1 MGMSVGSGGT
11 GHDTPTSTI
20 NTTPLVDVM
29 LVMLII
35 FMITAPLMSSK
46 VQVELPKATYETESE
61 EDVGAAKVVISVQN
75 QGGVPVYYWDD
86 EPIQW
91 QGLIDRMRVA
101 ALRNPQPEL
110 RIRGDGAVRYQA
122 ISEVLQQ
129 ARRIGVRK
137 VSFITHPEE

>member
-1 MGMSVGSGGT
+1 MGMSVGGGS

-46 VQVELPKATYETESE
+46 VQVELPRATYETESE
-61 EDVGAAKVVISVQN
+61 EDVGAARAVISVQN
-75 QGGVPVYYWDD
+75 QAGMPIYYWDD
-86 EPIQW
+86 ELIQW
-91 QGLIDRMRVA
+91 QGLIDRLRLA

-110 RIRGDGAVRYQA
+110 RIRADRTVRYQA
-122 ISEVLQQ
+122 VSEVLQQ

>member
-1 MGMSVGSGGT
+1 MGMSVGGGGS

-46 VQVELPKATYETESE
+46 VQVELPQATYETEAE

-75 QGGVPVYYWDD
+75 QGGMPVYYWDD
-86 EPIQW
+86 EIVQW

-110 RIRGDGAVRYQA
+110 RIRGDRTVRYQA
-122 ISEVLQQ
+122 VSEVLQQ

-137 VSFITHPEE
+137 VSFITNPED

>member
-46 VQVELPKATYETESE
+46 VQVELPKATYETEPE
-61 EDVGAAKVVISVQN
+61 EDVGDAKVVISVQN
-75 QGGVPVYYWDD
+75 QAGTPVYYWDD
-86 EPIQW
+86 EPVQW

-110 RIRGDGAVRYQA
+110 RIRGDRTVRYQA
-122 ISEVLQQ
+122 VSDVLQQ

>member
-1 MGMSVGSGGT
+1 MGMSTGGGGT
-11 GHDTPTSTI
+11 GHDTPSSTI

-75 QGGVPVYYWDD
+75 QGGVPV

-110 RIRGDGAVRYQA
+110 RIRGDGKVRYQA